1 MRIDPETLLLVNVA
15 NVIVLASTL
24 PVIMG
29 RQLSP
34 AAQAA
39 RHSLMVQGAGWAAL
53 GLSGLWPESRID
65 QLLSTF
71 SMACLSAS
79 HWLLFKALSGW
90 LGPRP
95 FDKPLRLLLFLM
107 PAGYLFAFPNY
118 ALRVGWANLL
128 ITLQLLVLA
137 RATLRP
143 ASALGGRWRWVLCGC
158 LTLMALLTAG
168 RGVMGAFFT
177 ALYPNFTAPHP
188 FNLAALLAANVT
200 LVLANVSILV
210 AWREEAELEL
220 QTQASVDP
228 LTTVLNRKGWNLAAP
243 NAFAHAKRHGLPL
256 ALLSID
262 IDHFK
267 QINDQHGHE
276 GGDSALRLF
285 GQLLQR
291 GLRAGDTIA
300 RMGGEEFCVLLAHGG
315 ADAATG
321 FEQRLR
327 AALAQEAPAQLGYP
341 LDFSAGLAILEAGD
355 DSLAPMMRRSDQA
368 LYRAKEQGRG
378 RLVVA
383 PHPN

>member
-1 MRIDPETLLLVNVA
+1 
-15 NVIVLASTL
+15 
-24 PVIMG
+24 
-29 RQLSP
+29 
-34 AAQAA
+34 
-39 RHSLMVQGAGWAAL
+39 
-53 GLSGLWPESRID
+53 
-65 QLLSTF
+65 
-71 SMACLSAS
+71 MATIS
-79 HWLLFKALSGW
+79 
-90 LGPRP
+90 
-95 FDKPLRLLLFLM
+95 
-107 PAGYLFAFPNY
+107 
-118 ALRVGWANLL
+118 
-128 ITLQLLVLA
+128 
-137 RATLRP
+137 
-143 ASALGGRWRWVLCGC
+143 
-158 LTLMALLTAG
+158 
-168 RGVMGAFFT
+168 
-177 ALYPNFTAPHP
+177 
-188 FNLAALLAANVT
+188 
-200 LVLANVSILV
+200 
-210 AWREEAELEL
+210 
-220 QTQASVDP
+220 
-228 LTTVLNRKGWNLAAP
+228 P